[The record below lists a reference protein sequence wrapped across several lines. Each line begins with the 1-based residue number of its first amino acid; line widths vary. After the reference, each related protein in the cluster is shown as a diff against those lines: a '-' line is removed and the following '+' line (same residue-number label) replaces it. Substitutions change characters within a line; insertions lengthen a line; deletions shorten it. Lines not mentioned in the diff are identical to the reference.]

1 MPNDDQIP
9 ERLIT
14 ALREMDKGR
23 VFVPPERD
31 AAVLAKAKAQLARG
45 RKRRTMPWLATA
57 AALVIAAFVLFTDR
71 GSVSR
76 SASKREDVN
85 HDGIVDIRDAM
96 LLARKISEGRAQ
108 GSVWDLNQ
116 DGRVD
121 QNDVGAIAALAVKL

>member
-14 ALREMDKGR
+14 ALREMDNGR
-23 VFVPPERD
+23 VFVPPELD
-31 AAVLAKAKAQLARG
+31 AAVLAKAKARLARG
-45 RKRRTMPWLATA
+45 RKRSMMPWLAAA

-76 SASKREDVN
+76 SASKREDVT

-108 GSVWDLNQ
+108 GSVWDLNH

-121 QNDVGAIAALAVKL
+121 QGDVAALAALAVKL

>member
-9 ERLIT
+9 ERLLIT
-14 ALREMDKGR
+14 LREMDKGR
-23 VFVPPERD
+23 VFVPLGRD
-31 AAVLAKAKAQLARG
+31 AEILAKAKAQLAHR
-45 RKRRTMPWLATA
+45 RKRQFIPWLAAA

-96 LLARKISEGRAQ
+96 LLARRISEGRAQ
-108 GSVWDLNQ
+108 GLGWDLNQ

-121 QNDVGAIAALAVKL
+121 QGDVAALAALAVKL

>member
-14 ALREMDKGR
+14 ALREMDQGR

-31 AAVLAKAKAQLARG
+31 AALLAKAKAQLAHR
-45 RKRRTMPWLATA
+45 RKRQFIPWLAAA

-121 QNDVGAIAALAVKL
+121 QGDVAALAALAVKL